1 MNKRVCTT
9 ALAVL
14 MALAAAGSVLAAE
27 ITPFWVN
34 MFSCD
39 AKVIFS
45 STTATCRVDIA
56 GKPGTTYI
64 EADIELQ
71 EKEPGGSY
79 EVIARWPNRTAS
91 GSTLDWSYSFPGR
104 TPGNTY
110 QLVVDATVTT
120 NGSTVTETAYS
131 SEVVCP

>member
-1 MNKRVCTT
+1 MHKRVCTT
-9 ALAVL
+9 VLAVL
-14 MALAAAGSVLAAE
+14 MALAAAGSALAAD
-27 ITPFWVN
+27 ISPFWIN
-34 MFSCD
+34 MIECEAKIKFSG
-39 AKVIFS
+39 
-45 STTATCRVDIA
+45 TTAICSVSVD
-56 GKPGTTYI
+56 GKPITTYV

-120 NGSTVTETAYS
+120 NGRTVTETAYS

>member
-1 MNKRVCTT
+1 MKARVSSLLLAGLLMMT
-9 ALAVL
+9 AAAP
-14 MALAAAGSVLAAE
+14 ALAAG

-34 MFSCD
+34 MSRCNPTISFSG
-39 AKVIFS
+39 
-45 STTATCRVDIA
+45 TTANCSLSIKGIA
-56 GKPGTTYI
+56 GTTYI

-104 TPGNTY
+104 TPGNIY

-120 NGSTVTETAYS
+120 NSKTVTETAYS
-131 SEVVCP
+131 SEVTCP

>member
-1 MNKRVCTT
+1 MT
-9 ALAVL
+9 
-14 MALAAAGSVLAAE
+14 
-27 ITPFWVN
+27 
-34 MFSCD
+34 SCNP
-39 AKVIFS
+39 KIIFS
-45 STTATCRVDIA
+45 STTATCMVSIS
-56 GKPGTTYI
+56 GKTGTTYI

-91 GSTLDWSYSFPGR
+91 GSTLEWSYSFPGR

-120 NGSTVTETAYS
+120 NGRTVTETAYS

>member
-1 MNKRVCTT
+1 MRKRVCTT

-14 MALAAAGSVLAAE
+14 MALAAAGSVLAADVSLFW
-27 ITPFWVN
+27 INMKSCTPLISF
-34 MFSCD
+34 
-39 AKVIFS
+39 AG
-45 STTATCRVDIA
+45 TTAVCEVAIRGED
-56 GKPGTTYI
+56 GTTYI

-91 GSTLDWSYSFPGR
+91 GSTLDWSHSFPGR

-120 NGSTVTETAYS
+120 NGRTVTETAYS
-131 SEVVCP
+131 REVTCP

>member
-1 MNKRVCTT
+1 MKARVSSLL
-9 ALAVL
+9 LAGLL
-14 MALAAAGSVLAAE
+14 MMTAAAPALAAE

-39 AKVIFS
+39 TRVQFS
-45 STTATCRVDIA
+45 GTTANCTVHIT
-56 GKPGTTYI
+56 GKTGTTYI

-91 GSTLDWSYSFPGR
+91 GSTLDWSHSFPGR

-120 NGSTVTETAYS
+120 NGRTVTETAYS